1 MDSKINPL
9 GLIFLSPGYEEDF
22 MLNEV
27 QVDYR
32 PDTWGLQQGDT
43 VLEIGG
49 HTGEVSMTLAK
60 KYGVRVFVFE
70 PSPQN
75 YRKLMANI
83 HANDL
88 DKLITVFPLAVTG
101 DGRDV
106 RMHMVSN
113 SGAHRIYGSKAGPVV
128 KSCTLKQALK
138 MCNLEKPPKVIVMDC
153 EGAEFEILKDL
164 EVLRGVE
171 IMRGELHE
179 SFGMGDIDRL
189 LAEIKTVIP
198 DTIFTMT
205 YIIPKV

>member
-1 MDSKINPL
+1 MDSKTNPL
-9 GLIFLSPGYEEDF
+9 GLIFLNSDWTEEF
-22 MLNEV
+22 MMNEV
-27 QVDYR
+27 QEEYK
-32 PDTWGLQQGDT
+32 PDTWDLQPSDI

-75 YRKLMANI
+75 YRNLMANI

-106 RMHMVSN
+106 HMHMVKN
-113 SGAHRIYGSKAGPVV
+113 SGAHRIYGSKVGPVV
-128 KSCTLKQALK
+128 KSCTLKQALEI
-138 MCNLEKPPKVIVMDC
+138 CNLEKPPRVIVMDC

-179 SFGMGDIDRL
+179 SFGMGNIDQL
-189 LAEIKTVIP
+189 LAEIKSVIP
-198 DTIFTMT
+198 DAIFTMT

>member
-1 MDSKINPL
+1 MDTKINPL
-9 GLIFLSPGYEEDF
+9 NLIFVDSDWTEEF
-22 MLNEV
+22 MLDEV
-27 QVDYR
+27 LTEYQ
-32 PDTWGLQQGDT
+32 PDTWNLQPGDT

-60 KYGVRVFVFE
+60 KYGVQVFVFE

-106 RMHMVSN
+106 HMHMVKN
-113 SGAHRIYGSKAGPVV
+113 SGAHRIYGSKAGPVI
-128 KSCTLKQALK
+128 KSRTLKQALE
-138 MCNLEKPPKVIVMDC
+138 MCNLEKPPRVIVMDC

-179 SFGMGDIDRL
+179 SFGAGDIDRL
-189 LAEIKTVIP
+189 LAEIKVVVP
-198 DTIFTMT
+198 DAIFTMT